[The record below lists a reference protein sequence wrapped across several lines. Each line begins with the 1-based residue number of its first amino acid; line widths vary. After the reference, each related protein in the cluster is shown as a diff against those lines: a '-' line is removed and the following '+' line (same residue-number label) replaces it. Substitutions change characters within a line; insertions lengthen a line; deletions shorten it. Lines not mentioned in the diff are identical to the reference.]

1 MTPKEL
7 TVQAWILYKKMI
19 DIEFSIIDLELL
31 FGQKHK
37 NKIKLQHL
45 SKRAYARYNRRLEI
59 WTDYSR
65 ENIN

>member
-37 NKIKLQHL
+37 NKSKLQQL
-45 SKRAYARYNRRLEI
+45 SKRAYKVDPIVQTNNTLI
-59 WTDYSR
+59 
-65 ENIN
+65 